1 MAASDAVRSTAIA
14 RREVRNS
21 LERMEFHLAR
31 GAKGTRGVTREVK
44 FLDALHRQNAIQ
56 GANAVGQSVAIN
68 PRRSFGQEA
77 LDALKGGDGRK
88 ISAAKSSVLADFS
101 ADGLAAPRSISERF
115 PQWKWQANGSA
126 CPTCL
131 SKHGNIYTGIF
142 IPTHPS
148 CLCIAASPVADIR
161 PLTESELID
170 MNAKY
175 GDPRYRKLMD
185 DLASGRKTMADVRA
199 VENVN
204 SGRKGFLAVRKHNL
218 EGVVRQNALGTG
230 RRAPRTS
237 APEGGFGPA
246 TSAPAPEVAAAP
258 ETFPSIDVFTGRNI
272 KGTPTK
278 AMKSAMAEAEQ
289 IMADAV
295 GASRGFLDTGIARI
309 NTLRMKASKGKKR
322 AHKTNGT
329 WTEARTV
336 RKRGG
341 GFESITREITME
353 MNRSDFTAHNFW
365 VTRHNAYAERITAK
379 RIMDKPAIIDH
390 ANRRVI
396 SPPTFKPNP
405 EWITNANNE
414 RFDAMQKWIRRNPEP
429 AAKFAATPQQLA
441 ETLLHEIV
449 HAADAGTG
457 MSIDGINSVLRR
469 KLKID
474 GIDKLAAQAYAD
486 GDASMWYAAKGVR
499 GKPGETIA
507 DLTRMYFYGDRY
519 DTTGQVLKT
528 AAEWRAKY
536 PEMAL
541 WVEDNVLVL

>member
-1 MAASDAVRSTAIA
+1 M
-14 RREVRNS
+14 
-21 LERMEFHLAR
+21 
-31 GAKGTRGVTREVK
+31 
-44 FLDALHRQNAIQ
+44 
-56 GANAVGQSVAIN
+56 GQSVAIN

-77 LDALKGGDGRK
+77 LDALKGGNGRQ

-115 PQWKWQANGSA
+115 PSWKWQANGSA

-148 CLCIAASPVADIR
+148 CLCIAASPVSDIR

-175 GDPRYRKLMD
+175 GDPRYRKLMA
-185 DLASGRKTMADVRA
+185 DLKSGSKTMADIRA

-204 SGRKGFLAVRKHNL
+204 AGRKGFMAVRKHNL
-218 EGVVRQNALGTG
+218 EGVVRQSALGPG
-230 RRAPRTS
+230 RAPRTA

-246 TSAPAPEVAAAP
+246 PSAPAVP
-258 ETFPSIDVFTGRNI
+258 ETFEPLTVYGDNPIIGR
-272 KGTPTK
+272 PTK

-295 GASRGFLDTGIARI
+295 GVHRAFVERGISRIQQFKMT
-309 NTLRMKASKGKKR
+309 ASKGKRK
-322 AHKTNGT
+322 AQKTNGT
-329 WTEARTV
+329 WHESGIK

-341 GFESITREITME
+341 GMERIDRRLTME
-353 MNRSDFTAHNFW
+353 MNRSDFSS
-365 VTRHNAYAERITAK
+365 HNAWVKLHNEYADRITA
-379 RIMDKPAIIDH
+379 RQILDKPAVRSS
-390 ANRRVI
+390 ATVR
-396 SPPTFKPNP
+396 SKPPTFKPNP
-405 EWITNANNE
+405 SYLSNDNNE
-414 RFDAMQKWIRRNPEP
+414 RFDAMQRWLKRNPEP

-449 HAADAGTG
+449 HSVDAGTG
-457 MSIDGINSVLRR
+457 MSIDGIRSVLRR
-469 KLKID
+469 KLKLD
-474 GIDKLAAQAYAD
+474 GIDVLAAEAYRD
-486 GDASMWYAAKGVR
+486 GDAAMWYAAKGIR

-507 DLTRMYFYGDRY
+507 DITRMYFYGDRY

-541 WVEDNVLVL
+541 WVEDNVLTL

>member
-44 FLDALHRQNAIQ
+44 FLDALHRQNAVQ
-56 GANAVGQSVAIN
+56 GARAVGQSVAIN

-77 LDALKGGDGRK
+77 LDALKGGNGRQ

-131 SKHGNIYTGIF
+131 SKHGNIYTGVF

-148 CLCIAASPVADIR
+148 CLCIAASPAADIR
-161 PLTESELID
+161 PLSEGELID
-170 MNAKY
+170 LNAKY
-175 GDPRYRKLMD
+175 GDPRYSKLME
-185 DLASGRKTMADVRA
+185 DLRTGRKTMADVRA

-204 SGRKGFLAVRKHNL
+204 AGRKGFLAVRQHNL
-218 EGVVRQNALGTG
+218 EGVVRQRTLGTG
-230 RRAPRTS
+230 TRAPARTA

-246 TSAPAPEVAAAP
+246 PSAPEVVVP
-258 ETFPSIDVFTGRNI
+258 ETFEPLTVYGDNAIIGR
-272 KGTPTK
+272 PTK
-278 AMKSAMAEAEQ
+278 AMRSAMAEAEQ

-295 GASRGFLDTGIARI
+295 GVHRAFVERGISRIQQFKMT
-309 NTLRMKASKGKKR
+309 ASKGKRR
-322 AHKTNGT
+322 AQKTNGT
-329 WTEARTV
+329 WQESGLK

-341 GFESITREITME
+341 GFEKIDRRLSME
-353 MNRSDFTAHNFW
+353 MNRSDFSSHNSW
-365 VTRHNAYAERITAK
+365 VTLHNEYADRITM
-379 RIMDKPAIIDH
+379 RQIIDRP
-390 ANRRVI
+390 AVRSTSTVR
-396 SPPTFKPNP
+396 SKPPTFKPNP
-405 EWITNANNE
+405 EYLPNDNNE
-414 RFDAMQKWIRRNPEP
+414 RFNAMQAWLKKNPEP

-449 HAADAGTG
+449 HSVDAGTG
-457 MSIDGINSVLRR
+457 MSIDGIRSVLRR
-469 KLKID
+469 KLKLD
-474 GIDKLAAQAYAD
+474 GIDVMAAQAYRD
-486 GDASMWYAAKGVR
+486 GDAAMWYAAKGIR

-507 DLTRMYFYGDRY
+507 DITRMYFYGDRY